1 MWHEWDI
8 NFVVTVTLRFKL
20 ACYHLI
26 MWEKMI
32 NTLVFLNLMFF
43 TQDNGF
49 WVYFDIYIYSFCSGW
64 PAKNV
69 FVVQS
74 PSQVWPLWPS
84 QVWPLYDP
92 MGCSTPGL
100 AVPHCLL
107 KFTQV
112 YVHHIDDA
120 IQLSHTLMPSSSAL
134 SLSQHQRLFQWG
146 LCLHMM
152 TKVLKLQLPHQTFQ
166 RIFRV
171 DFS

>member
-20 ACYHLI
+20 ACYHRI
-26 MWEKMI
+26 MWEKI
-32 NTLVFLNLMFF
+32 NTLVFLNLVFF

-49 WVYFDIYIYSFCSGW
+49 WVYIYIYIYSFCSGW
-64 PAKNV
+64 PVKNV
-69 FVVQS
+69 VVQS

-100 AVPHCLL
+100 AVPHYLL
-107 KFTQV
+107 KLTQV
-112 YVHHIDDA
+112 YVHRIDDA
-120 IQLSHTLMPSSSAL
+120 IQPSHPLMPSSSAL
-134 SLSQHQRLFQWG
+134 SLSKHQRLFQWG
-146 LCLHMM
+146 IYLHLM
-152 TKVLKLQLPHQTFQ
+152 TKILKLQLPHQTFQ
-166 RIFRV
+166 QIFRV